1 MRSEAERVTDA
12 VWITPVYPWE
22 EEPVGG
28 IFHQTQV
35 QALARLGVAVTV
47 LSPTP
52 WAPWPLSSL
61 RPTWR
66 LYARAPRVGKDE
78 GVTVA
83 RPRYPNVP
91 GQPTW
96 ARADSLIAR
105 AAWRARRQWTGAQ
118 LIHGHAVVEGLAAW
132 RVARRARL
140 PFILTFHGSDMNTW
154 PDQHPERLPDLRTAL
169 REAAAVITVSAS
181 LAERVRVVT
190 GVEALHMPIG
200 SDHRS
205 LAASALPRRE
215 ARRILGLPDDRV
227 IALFVGHLLRAKGV
241 RELADAVV
249 DLGDPFL
256 GVFVGDGPEAGYG
269 EPGSGRLLYTGER
282 PHDEVVH
289 YMSAA
294 DVLVLPSYNE
304 GLPTVIVEAGS
315 LGLPVIG
322 SNVGG
327 IPELLGDDR
336 GTILSD
342 SSAQGVAIALRGF
355 LADRDEAE
363 AAARRLHQHVVEG
376 YDVDAN
382 AAALLEWYLRVTA
395 RAAAS

>member
-1 MRSEAERVTDA
+1 MTDA

-66 LYARAPRVGKDE
+66 LYARAPRVGRDG
-78 GVTVA
+78 GVTVV

-96 ARADSLIAR
+96 AQADRLIAR

-140 PFILTFHGSDMNTW
+140 PFVLTFHGSDMNSW
-154 PDQHPERLPDLRTAL
+154 PDEHPDRLPDLRMAL
-169 REAAAVITVSAS
+169 RQAAAVVTVSAT

-205 LAASALPRRE
+205 LAESALPRRE
-215 ARRILGLPDDRV
+215 ARRILGLPDDSV

-241 RELADAVV
+241 RELADAVK
-249 DLGDPFL
+249 DLGDPFVA
-256 GVFVGDGPEAGYG
+256 VFVGDGPEAGYG
-269 EPGSGRLLYTGER
+269 AAGSARLLYTGER
-282 PHDEVVH
+282 PHDEALRF
-289 YMSAA
+289 MSAA

-327 IPELLGDDR
+327 IPELLGGDR
-336 GTILSD
+336 GTIMSD
-342 SSAQGVAIALRGF
+342 SSAQGVAAALRQF
-355 LADRDEAE
+355 LVRRDEAE
-363 AAARRLHQHVVEG
+363 AAARRLQKHVVEA

-382 AAALLEWYLRVTA
+382 AVRLLECYRRVTE
-395 RAAAS
+395 RAAWP